1 MTTSSS
7 ESGIRRDIYP
17 CIIFF
22 LVAFFGALAMYN
34 YSFILDM
41 MISLNALMNLA
52 FSVILSI
59 CVVNFTRKISVVFLG
74 VVQGFDA
81 RVGAV
86 LDGSV
91 SNPYSRPG

>member
-1 MTTSSS
+1 M
-7 ESGIRRDIYP
+7 ESGVISTQASF
-17 CIIFF
+17 FF

-41 MISLNALMNLA
+41 MISLNALMNPA

-59 CVVNFTRKISVVFLG
+59 CVDFTRKISVVFLG

-81 RVGAV
+81 RAGAV
-86 LDGSV
+86 IDGFV
-91 SNPYSRPG
+91 SNPCSRPG